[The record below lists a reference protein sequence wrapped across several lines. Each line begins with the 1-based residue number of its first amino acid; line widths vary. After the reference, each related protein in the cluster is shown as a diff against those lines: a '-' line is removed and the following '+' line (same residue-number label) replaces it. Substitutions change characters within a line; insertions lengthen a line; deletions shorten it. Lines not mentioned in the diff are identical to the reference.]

1 MSEPDVSDLLSVA
14 QAIAIIDAAKVS
26 PRVVSLPLLDADGLV
41 LAEPI
46 LADRDAPPFDKSM
59 MDGFAVRS
67 ADVAAAPVALR
78 VIGEVAAGQQFDR
91 ALGPGEAIAIMTGAP
106 VPLGADSVIPIED
119 VEHTGDTIRIAKA
132 LAPGKA
138 IARRASDV
146 HAGATVLEKGTQL
159 GSAQIAVA
167 AGVGAARVRVHPPPQ
182 VAVLVTGDELV
193 PVDQSPGPAQIR
205 NSNGPMLA
213 SLLRRMGCHVRD
225 LGMARDDPDEIRRA
239 ITEGLQA
246 DAVFISG
253 GMSMGQYDYVPKIL
267 QALGADLQITKLR
280 IKPGKPF
287 IFGVMERSKEMER
300 HEGEAFRHEGK
311 SPSVPACLRA
321 SVPSSLVFGLPGN
334 PVSAFVCTV
343 RLASRLIARMRG
355 QSPEPV
361 WIDAILSQPLP
372 PIGPREFYQPVLL
385 KDGMIHPLTWKG
397 SADIYT
403 LARANALLV
412 RSENEPAQ
420 PAGMRARV
428 LEI

>member
-14 QAIAIIDAAKVS
+14 QAIAIIDDAKVS

-167 AGVGAARVRVHPPPQ
+167 AGVGAWKVRVCAPPEI
-182 VAVLVTGDELV
+182 AVLVTGDELV
-193 PVDQSPGPAQIR
+193 HIDQSPGPAQIR
-205 NSNGPMLA
+205 NSNGPMLV
-213 SLLRRMGCHVRD
+213 SLLRSMGCHVRD
-225 LGMARDDPDEIRRA
+225 LGMAPDSPKDIKAA
-239 ITEGLQA
+239 IEEGLQA
-246 DAVFISG
+246 DVLVISG
-253 GMSMGQYDYVPKIL
+253 GMSMGEYDYVPRIL
-267 QALGADLQITKLR
+267 GEMGLTFGITKLR

-287 IFGVMERSKEMER
+287 IFATKQYWKTFIWDSSPADDRPAPPSHQVR
-300 HEGEAFRHEGK
+300 HK
-311 SPSVPACLRA
+311 Y
-321 SVPSSLVFGLPGN
+321 VFGLPGN

-343 RLASRLIARMRG
+343 RLASRLVARMRG

-372 PIGPREFYQPVLL
+372 PNGPREFYQPVLL
-385 KDGMIHPLTWKG
+385 DQGIVHPLTWKG

-403 LARANALLV
+403 LAGANALLV
-412 RSENEPAQ
+412 RSENDPAQ